1 MWFGS
6 IVLLTAEPF
15 SIYLQFLES
24 LMALGRPRQS
34 VTFRIE
40 EDREARFSGIADN
53 LSICE
58 ERQHMNHKCE
68 NNVCFHIYLHL

>member
-1 MWFGS
+1 MWFRS

-15 SIYLQFLES
+15 SIYFQFLES

-40 EDREARFSGIADN
+40 EDREA
-53 LSICE
+53 
-58 ERQHMNHKCE
+58 
-68 NNVCFHIYLHL
+68 

>member
-58 ERQHMNHKCE
+58 ECQHMSRKCE
-68 NNVCFHIYLHL
+68 NNVYFHIYRS

>member
-24 LMALGRPRQS
+24 LMTLGRPRQS

-40 EDREARFSGIADN
+40 EDREARFSGIVDN
-53 LSICE
+53 LSIRE
-58 ERQHMNHKCE
+58 ERQHM
-68 NNVCFHIYLHL
+68 LS